1 MRRSSA
7 LEIDDGTA
15 ATPTTTAAAAASSS
29 SSASPN
35 IHSAASTPSASGPFR
50 VMVGASSSSTP
61 LLGVKK
67 SLHYGFQYNPL
78 PSLSSSPPKKSQQ
91 LNHLNHQNAHQSAT
105 THPALRP
112 MAVPGRATRR
122 KRGSPNADGSRSRDG
137 SGSGSRRRSLKGIV
151 RKFCNRFYAKWFRS
165 LFRNFSSLSFAVLL
179 WYSLGVISIGTS
191 KYLLMKHH
199 HHRHHRDQGE
209 SNSNQNSGF
218 ELIGQVPPLFLTL
231 QQFLIGSTLLRV
243 LLHVGFLGSPG
254 LQPWPIANH
263 HHSHPPLHGIHQYH
277 PNGSSNGGSASTSSP
292 FATSKSNNSLHDNPS
307 WQSIVAAILSE
318 YQPQQLFLAAM
329 YFSCGFLATNYGF
342 ASTSASFVETI
353 KAAEPITSATV
364 AVLWGIEVLS
374 HPEMG
379 SLGVIV
385 AGVLLSTLGN
395 GGEAH
400 PATTGAVLDAE
411 TAAAAVPMTSSNMSD
426 SLRACLIVMASN
438 LCFSFRGL
446 YQKLFQ
452 ATRNTSASGANASS
466 LDDLNLQFRMQQ
478 VGVILFAIPVIIFDL
493 PGMVQHIWNIWRH
506 YGFIESHG
514 LFWRYVAIALVNGC
528 AFTSYN
534 LASTYILSRIS
545 VVHHAALNCIRRMFA
560 IIVTSILFSVPI
572 TMLGGLGILLSFIG
586 FMAFTHYKVQ
596 RQNTPKPIS
605 SLLPISAVNFNE

>member
-1 MRRSSA
+1 
-7 LEIDDGTA
+7 
-15 ATPTTTAAAAASSS
+15 
-29 SSASPN
+29 
-35 IHSAASTPSASGPFR
+35 
-50 VMVGASSSSTP
+50 
-61 LLGVKK
+61 
-67 SLHYGFQYNPL
+67 
-78 PSLSSSPPKKSQQ
+78 
-91 LNHLNHQNAHQSAT
+91 
-105 THPALRP
+105 
-112 MAVPGRATRR
+112 
-122 KRGSPNADGSRSRDG
+122 
-137 SGSGSRRRSLKGIV
+137 
-151 RKFCNRFYAKWFRS
+151 
-165 LFRNFSSLSFAVLL
+165 
-179 WYSLGVISIGTS
+179 
-191 KYLLMKHH
+191 MKHH
-199 HHRHHRDQGE
+199 HHHNHRHHSDQGD
-209 SNSNQNSGF
+209 SNNNQNYGF

-231 QQFLIGSTLLRV
+231 QQFLIGSTLLRA
-243 LLHVGFLGSPG
+243 LLHFGFLGSPG
-254 LQPWPIANH
+254 LQPWPIANR
-263 HHSHPPLHGIHQYH
+263 HHSHPLHHGIQQYH
-277 PNGSSNGGSASTSSP
+277 PNGNSNGGSASTPSP
-292 FATSKSNNSLHDNPS
+292 YATSKSNKALDDNPS
-307 WQSIVAAILSE
+307 WQNIVAAILNE
-318 YQPQQLFLAAM
+318 YQPQQLFLAAV
-329 YFSCGFLATNYGF
+329 YFSCGFLATNFGF

-400 PATTGAVLDAE
+400 PATSGSLLDAE
-411 TAAAAVPMTSSNMSD
+411 TAAAAVPTTSSNMSD

-452 ATRNTSASGANASS
+452 ATRNTSAIGANESS

-478 VGVILFAIPVIIFDL
+478 VGVILFVIPVIIFDL
-493 PGMVQHIWNIWRH
+493 PGMLQHIWNIWRH
-506 YGFIESHG
+506 YGLIESHG
-514 LFWRYVAIALVNGC
+514 LFWRYVALALVNGC

-605 SLLPISAVNFNE
+605 SLLPISAVNYNE